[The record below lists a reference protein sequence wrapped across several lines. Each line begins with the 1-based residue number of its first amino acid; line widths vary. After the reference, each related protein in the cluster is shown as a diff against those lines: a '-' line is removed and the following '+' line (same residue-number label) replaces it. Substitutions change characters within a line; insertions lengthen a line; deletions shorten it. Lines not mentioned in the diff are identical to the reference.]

1 MTAPNTF
8 RIAAA
13 FQAEKDPQQDAVIA
27 WLGSLPKDSRGG
39 VKRSVMK
46 YHLTRALLLYTQ
58 SGADTSTALHVGHA
72 PMAAGVAPVQA
83 PAVVPTRAAVAPT
96 PVAPPAPVAAAPAPV
111 SAPVAAARADAGIPV
126 LTDAVPKKSGGLR
139 GKIAK
144 SMQGAGN

>member
-46 YHLTRALLLYTQ
+46 YHLTRAQTP
-58 SGADTSTALHVGHA
+58 SSV
-72 PMAAGVAPVQA
+72 PA
-83 PAVVPTRAAVAPT
+83 PAPSVVPTRAAVAPV
-96 PVAPPAPVAAAPAPV
+96 PVAPSVAPVVPV
-111 SAPVAAARADAGIPV
+111 SAPVAAKPDTGIPV
-126 LTDAVPKKSGGLR
+126 LTDAVPKKAGGLR
-139 GKIAK
+139 NKIAK
-144 SMQGAGN
+144 SMQGAGS

>member
-13 FQAEKDPQQDAVIA
+13 FQAEKDPQQDAEIA

-58 SGADTSTALHVGHA
+58 SGADMSTALHVGHT
-72 PMAAGVAPVQA
+72 PQTPSSVPA
-83 PAVVPTRAAVAPT
+83 PAPSVVPTRAAVAPV
-96 PVAPPAPVAAAPAPV
+96 PVEPSVAPVVPV
-111 SAPVAAARADAGIPV
+111 SAPVAAKPDTGIPV
-126 LTDAVPKKSGGLR
+126 LTDAVPKKAGGLR
-139 GKIAK
+139 NKIAK
-144 SMQGAGN
+144 SMQGAGS

>member
-58 SGADTSTALHVGHA
+58 SGADTSTALHVGHVPVA
-72 PMAAGVAPVQA
+72 PSATPVQA
-83 PAVVPTRAAVAPT
+83 PVAVPTRAAVAPT
-96 PVAPPAPVAAAPAPV
+96 PVAPPAPVAAAAPIADPA
-111 SAPVAAARADAGIPV
+111 VARVDSGVPI
-126 LTDAVPKKSGGLR
+126 LTDAIPKKSGGLR